1 MTLDVPYRVPES
13 AGSDAD
19 AADDATTLEH
29 VDGAARPDLDVD
41 DERYR
46 LISIDAVRAPEGC
59 TGNDWHVYK
68 IAQGENGITGYRHGK
83 LASVTTEVEAIVTAL
98 NGRRHWTKTKAPS
111 KYQRRAAAA
120 ARRASK

>member
-1 MTLDVPYRVPES
+1 MTPAFPYRAPES

-19 AADDATTLEH
+19 DDDDTALDEG
-29 VDGAARPDLDVD
+29 DGAARREQTID

-46 LISIDAVRAPEGC
+46 LISIDAVGAPEGC
-59 TGNDWHVYK
+59 TGTDWHVYR
-68 IAQGENGITGYRHGK
+68 IAQGGNGITGYRHGE
-83 LASVTTEVEAIVTAL
+83 LALVTTEVEAIVTAL
-98 NGRRHWTKTKAPS
+98 NGRRRWTKTKAPS